1 MEVDLDQQL
10 RFPEGICLSIQKPYI
25 VIYSLKLRKVIL
37 IELTCPA
44 EENIEERYSEKIFR
58 YESLLK
64 DCTNAGWKV
73 HLFAIEAGARGYAVG
88 SLRACLSR
96 LEFIRR

>member
-1 MEVDLDQQL
+1 MEVDLDRQL

-44 EENIEERYSEKIFR
+44 EENIEERHSEKISR
-58 YESLLK
+58 YEGLLK
-64 DCTNAGWKV
+64 DCINAGWKV
-73 HLFAIEAGARGYAVG
+73 DLFAIEAGARRYAACL
-88 SLRACLSR
+88 LRSCLSR
-96 LEFIRR
+96 LIFIQ